1 MAWYK
6 LKNGIRVG
14 KWKIVQLRIFME
26 GDTAVFLQN
35 FALILFPFVLH
46 ASTQL
51 FVVFFSNE
59 HATTFIPVWPASY
72 LLVT

>member
-1 MAWYK
+1 
-6 LKNGIRVG
+6 
-14 KWKIVQLRIFME
+14 ME